1 MSDRCINCKYAEWD
15 YFEYYGTT
23 RKDWF
28 VEGCEKCNDIDTD
41 TEDCEDYEERE
52 VDYDR

>member
-1 MSDRCINCKYAEWD
+1 MDKCETCKYAEWD

-23 RKDWF
+23 QKNWF
-28 VEGCEKCNDIDTD
+28 VEDCEKCNDID